1 MDELL
6 LSSGQLATM
15 VGYLGESF
23 GIGLTL
29 GIVLFMMGYGVWMII
44 DFFRG
49 GLT

>member
-1 MDELL
+1 MDELVL
-6 LSSGQLATM
+6 ESEQLAVL